1 MAVYSF
7 DQFRKVLT
15 HLNFQKVRSRKHET
29 WRKILENRDIL
40 RVRISHRHKRTI
52 PKWLFYKMLQQ
63 AGIDEV
69 TFRTILKKKRKEC

>member
-7 DQFRKVLT
+7 DQFRKVLSR
-15 HLNFQKVRSRKHET
+15 LNFKKVRSRKHET
-29 WRKILENRDIL
+29 WRKILENEDIL

-63 AGIDEV
+63 AGVDEK
-69 TFRTILKKKRKEC
+69 TFRVILKKKY